1 MNFESKKAEKIF
13 NSILYGLIAI
23 IPLYI
28 AEYLYTYHTYNLTL
42 INKDDLVVAYNFM
55 QIAILSVTHYLLT
68 RSK

>member
-13 NSILYGLIAI
+13 NSILYGFIAI

-28 AEYLYTYHTYNLTL
+28 AEYIYVYNTYNLTL
-42 INKDDLVVAYNFM
+42 IHNDNLVVAYNFM
-55 QIAILSVTHYLLT
+55 QIVILSGTHYLIT